1 MIVIKGSAETGSSK
15 VTDVFNH
22 ARQKLYE
29 NITRIIHNESKNLE
43 ISGIQYHGIMDSVDT
58 GIAVH
63 HLSVSYIKNGLHINQ
78 QLIPIIP
85 NDYQIITRASSTLN
99 KIALVMHENL
109 LQGGK
114 VENPDVNAPIQNLKG
129 PGFLSSITKLLKRGN
144 THLNIE
150 RNQINACIGIAGFVI
165 LIVTIMLA
173 TGLSAGAIAGI
184 GAAIV
189 LSALI
194 IIAVLVAAKKISSAQ
209 AIVYGLL
216 IILMLGLAVSP
227 VGATALLAFK
237 ILYGAAL
244 IAQGAVFNITRA
256 VLGLG
261 IDDRKNHQ
269 IARGLGDKP
278 LPVSSSILGNL
289 FLTTRGLGYVVLG
302 VLTIVSI
309 SLSIALPGWQA
320 LDETVKWLSRSIYY
334 FMNPL
339 TWAPRIVTT
348 IMDKINLTKYHNQ
361 LKTLYGKGT
370 PEECVKT
377 LRWLQQNLIHLDFS
391 PNASRT
397 LPEMLMNH
405 IHTATKQSD
414 DPPASYEELEK
425 IITDNNV
432 DDAKTFIQCLM
443 KTNQRKIDF
452 AKTQLRIY
460 ISYEIINPILFLLGD
475 LITIIPGFQNWLT
488 EKVFDLHPQTSI
500 VVNQVAS
507 EAITNASAIG
517 DSWQS
522 LLSTLRSLFAAKIY
536 IETRDLID
544 NPPKDTKDPTEPS
557 HEFWLLFWRL
567 IHEKIIEG
575 RKNKKL

>member
-1 MIVIKGSAETGSSK
+1 MTVITSDE
-15 VTDVFNH
+15 FNQT
-22 ARQKLYE
+22 RQKLLD
-29 NITRIIHNESKNLE
+29 NITKIIRNKSENTE
-43 ISGIQYHGIMDSVDT
+43 ISGIQYHGIMDSVDADK
-58 GIAVH
+58 AVH
-63 HLSVSYIKNGLHINQ
+63 NLFVSYIVNGLHINR

-85 NDYQIITRASSTLN
+85 EDYTIITEASSTLN
-99 KIALVMHENL
+99 KTALVGHKNL
-109 LQGGK
+109 VQGGK
-114 VENPDVNAPIQNLKG
+114 VENPDVKNLKG
-129 PGFLSSITKLLKRGN
+129 PGFLSSITKLLKKGN

-189 LSALI
+189 LSAII
-194 IIAVLVAAKKISSAQ
+194 IIAVLVAAKKISPAQ

-237 ILYGAAL
+237 IIYGAAL

-278 LPVSSSILGNL
+278 LPISSSILGNL

-348 IMDKINLTKYHNQ
+348 IMDKISLTKYQDQ
-361 LKTLYGKGT
+361 LKTLYGEGT
-370 PEECVKT
+370 PEECTKT

-391 PNASRT
+391 PIASRT
-397 LPEMLMNH
+397 SLEMLMNH

-414 DPPASYEELEK
+414 APLATYEELEK
-425 IITDNNV
+425 IITDNNF
-432 DDAKTFIQCLM
+432 DNARTFIQRLM
-443 KTNQRKIDF
+443 ETNQRKIDF
-452 AKTQLRIY
+452 AKIQLRIY
-460 ISYEIINPILFLLGD
+460 ILYEIINPILFLLGD

-488 EKVFDLHPQTSI
+488 EKVFNLHPQTSI

-536 IETRDLID
+536 IETRDRID
-544 NPPKDTKDPTEPS
+544 NPPTVDNVNVKPQKDTKDPTEPC

-575 RKNKKL
+575 RKNKKLY